1 MKASK
6 CGPGIYIITYCILIA
21 YVTVE
26 GRNQTLFTLST
37 FEKKKKKFKKAENLS
52 VMTKVNFD

>member
-1 MKASK
+1 MVVQFV
-6 CGPGIYIITYCILIA
+6 

-37 FEKKKKKFKKAENLS
+37 FEKGRIFYYKVS
-52 VMTKVNFD
+52 VMTKVNFDLNVNKV